1 VVFVVYLV
9 LVDEVVLLQQ
19 FQSDVL
25 ECVSFAD
32 LVDLKHVE
40 RPVVNVLHSDDHT
53 RNSTPPRHNA
63 GFKYLLSK
71 LKALGLALGLVQL
84 RLGLRFSR
92 LGLVIR
98 RVGLWVKVRVMGT
111 FR

>member
-1 VVFVVYLV
+1 MAGLNVCHQ
-9 LVDEVVLLQQ
+9 LL
-19 FQSDVL
+19 
-25 ECVSFAD
+25 
-32 LVDLKHVE
+32 K
-40 RPVVNVLHSDDHT
+40 
-53 RNSTPPRHNA
+53 
-63 GFKYLLSK
+63 G
-71 LKALGLALGLVQL
+71 LGLALGLVQL